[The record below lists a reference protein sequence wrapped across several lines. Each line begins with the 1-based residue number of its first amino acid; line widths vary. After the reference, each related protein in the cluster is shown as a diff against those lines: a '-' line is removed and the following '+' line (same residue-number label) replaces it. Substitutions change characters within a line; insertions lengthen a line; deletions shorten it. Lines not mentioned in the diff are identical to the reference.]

1 VARRNAS
8 SRALGVALAASALSG
23 TPRVMAQAADPCL
36 SAPTDGQQ
44 QQRAGKL
51 LEARES
57 FLACSRNTCP
67 KEIVQ
72 DCEHWLRDV
81 NDALPSVIFAV
92 RDAEGHDLLDARVS
106 IDGGDPVAI
115 TALGVPLDPGE
126 HSFTFHREGAPDV
139 EQKALLR
146 AGEKN
151 RAITAKFA
159 GSPVTHPALPPPTTT
174 PAPPAET
181 TRPVPV
187 AAWVTAG
194 IGVAAFAFFGTF
206 GALGVSERSA
216 YGCASGCSANE
227 KSTVDVKFDVADV
240 SLVTGVVALGA
251 ATWIYLARPPV
262 TASPRTGG
270 FFDLRASPG
279 GGVAVVGARF

>member
-1 VARRNAS
+1 VARRLAS
-8 SRALGVALAASALSG
+8 SRAVGLALAASVFSG
-23 TPRVMAQAADPCL
+23 APELMAQAADPCL

-51 LEARES
+51 LDARES

-81 NDALPSVIFAV
+81 NDALPSVIFAL

-106 IDGGDPVAI
+106 IDGGEPAPI

-126 HSFTFHREGAPDV
+126 HRFTFHREGAPDV

-151 RAITAKFA
+151 REITAKFA
-159 GSPVTHPALPPPTTT
+159 ASPVANPALSPPPM

-216 YGCASGCSANE
+216 YGCATGCPANE
-227 KSTVDVKFDVADV
+227 KSTVDLKFDVADV
-240 SLVTGVVALGA
+240 SLVTGVLALGA
-251 ATWIYLARPPV
+251 ATWMYLARPTV